1 MNSQQPLRDT
11 AMTSW
16 RNTLQMSNENISELF
31 KARYSGLNAKIDY
44 ETADRNK
51 ILRKYFGSIQTVYNC

>member
-1 MNSQQPLRDT
+1 
-11 AMTSW
+11 
-16 RNTLQMSNENISELF
+16 MSNENISELF

-51 ILRKYFGSIQTVYNC
+51 IFRKYFGSIQTVYNC